1 MKGSLIYLV
10 LTTLLVINSIF
21 QPHQHNN
28 LVAADSTYGNIPSTI
43 SHNNTYEGANGCI
56 GLQCRVVVDEEAD
69 LLMDQQVAR
78 SSRML
83 ASSNKQIVFTTNQAT
98 RTAACPPG
106 KKKTGYTS
114 CLGSPQRGHNCNTY
128 CAARVP

>member
-28 LVAADSTYGNIPSTI
+28 LVAADSSYGNIPST

-83 ASSNKQIVFTTNQAT
+83 ASSNKQIVSTTNQAT

-106 KKKTGYTS
+106 KKKKGYTS

>member
-1 MKGSLIYLV
+1 MKGSLISLV

-21 QPHQHNN
+21 QPNQHNN
-28 LVAADSTYGNIPSTI
+28 LVAADSTYGNIQLT
-43 SHNNTYEGANGCI
+43 SHNNTYEGANGCT
-56 GLQCRVVVDEEAD
+56 GLQCRVVVDDETD
-69 LLMDQQVAR
+69 LFMDQQVAR
-78 SSRML
+78 SIRML

-106 KKKTGYTS
+106 KKKKGYTS

>member
-1 MKGSLIYLV
+1 MKGSLISLV

-28 LVAADSTYGNIPSTI
+28 LVAADSTYGNIQLT
-43 SHNNTYEGANGCI
+43 SHNNTYEGANGCT
-56 GLQCRVVVDEEAD
+56 GLQCRVVVDDETD
-69 LLMDQQVAR
+69 LFMDQQVAR
-78 SSRML
+78 SIRML
-83 ASSNKQIVFTTNQAT
+83 ASSNKQIVLTTTQAT